1 MGNFEKTSLPTEVTY
16 ETTTSTA
23 IQAQVELSNADKET
37 QPKEDFKLSKGQIIA
52 LTTLLTH
59 QFRFA
64 RIKVNR
70 DIDPQVVNKKIVS
83 MRAAKGIITPFLI
96 LTAHECIE
104 AGNGCG
110 GRAREHRDQ
119 EFPFYLKGNPIKNI
133 TPGSTAMAKART
145 IPIKKKQK

>member
-23 IQAQVELSNADKET
+23 IQAQVELSSADKET

-52 LTTLLTH
+52 LTTLLPH

-83 MRAAKGIITPFLI
+83 IRAAKEIITPFLI
-96 LTAHECIE
+96 LTAHNALRQAMDVVDEQ
-104 AGNGCG
+104 GNIVTKNC
-110 GRAREHRDQ
+110 
-119 EFPFYLKGNPIKNI
+119 PFYLKGNPIKNI
-133 TPGSTAMAKART
+133 NPGSTAMAKART